1 VNFEEYL
8 SSKKIDS
15 DAFRNA
21 EPVVWE
27 TWKRELEQMHP
38 NSFTIQKLNLINPV
52 RRKYPLKPAFA
63 EASAGKQVLKSQ
75 PERILT
81 ESKELASKP
90 VADTNSEK
98 TENTVAPSQ
107 TTPPATKPAVA
118 RPVFK
123 PKPKIN

>member
-8 SSKKIDS
+8 SSKNIDS

-27 TWKRELEQMHP
+27 TWKTELEQMHP
-38 NSFTIQKLNLINPV
+38 NSFTIQKLNMINPV
-52 RRKYPLKPAFA
+52 RRKYPLKQVAKQEARSEEPSFA
-63 EASAGKQVLKSQ
+63 KASEGKQEEKPLINAN
-75 PERILT
+75 PET
-81 ESKELASKP
+81 G
-90 VADTNSEK
+90 
-98 TENTVAPSQ
+98 TVPPSQ
-107 TTPPATKPAVA
+107 TTPPTTKPAVA